1 MSNLDQITSFLLG
14 KGLTR
19 EQVAGIAGNLKVESG
34 YSPTAYNANENA
46 IGIAQWQGGRRTRLQ
61 AYAAQTGGSETSLT
75 TQLGFLWH
83 ELQGTEN
90 NALLRLST
98 TNTPADAAAAFD
110 QYYERSSGA
119 ARSAR
124 ISAANTIYPSIG
136 PSAGQPG
143 YTWNPDTGLANT
155 GTAAFRGAGT
165 AYTTGTDGGSGSGSG
180 DGGSSD
186 SAPSEWTLFTRSFLG
201 GLVGGI
207 TLQPGSTAQTDVT
220 LGENPGT
227 ALLAPVF
234 RFGTIGIFLVGGAAL
249 IVGGLVIAAKPAVSK
264 AVQTAAEL
272 K

>member
-19 EQVAGIAGNLKVESG
+19 EQVAGIAGNLKIESG

-83 ELQGTEN
+83 ELTGSEAG
-90 NALLRLST
+90 ALAHLAT
-98 TNTPADAAAAFD
+98 TTTPGDAAAAFD

-155 GTAAFRGAGT
+155 GAAAFRGAGT
-165 AYTTGTDGGSGSGSG
+165 AYTTGTDGGVPWDPSLPPGSPGGPPITAESPYDRGTVAGQIWDAVSGPW
-180 DGGSSD
+180 
-186 SAPSEWTLFTRSFLG
+186 ANFAKTALFV
-201 GLVGGI
+201 VGG
-207 TLQPGSTAQTDVT
+207 V
-220 LGENPGT
+220 
-227 ALLAPVF
+227 ALVVVGLA
-234 RFGTIGIFLVGGAAL
+234 
-249 IVGGLVIAAKPAVSK
+249 IAAKPAVSK